1 MLRSEI
7 ESILL
12 VENEFE
18 ELFIWFKVKCKK
30 DDKNQIFEFISSVER
45 DNRHESVNQCYYL
58 ALFLKHLNRNKLTLC
73 IQQQENKFR
82 FCGRNCFWKK
92 EIFTFLWV
100 FLHFCEKWFLN
111 PWFINPNLFSSSK
124 EKANIS
130 FVIFTKIESS
140 VSFSTCL
147 HRATVFTRHMKKIH
161 FIHSC
166 FSEEEWKVHRRLV
179 SPTMNQL
186 SVSSHLPIFNKN
198 IRQIVSSLPT
208 NSDFFDILPSM
219 TTCTL
224 TMFAEAALGTE
235 WEPEAKQRY
244 LQQMAAY
251 VSRN

>member
-1 MLRSEI
+1 ML
-7 ESILL
+7 
-12 VENEFE
+12 
-18 ELFIWFKVKCKK
+18 LFGI
-30 DDKNQIFEFISSVER
+30 IFETS
-45 DNRHESVNQCYYL
+45 QQ
-58 ALFLKHLNRNKLTLC
+58 NKLTLC
-73 IQQQENKFR
+73 IQQQENKFK
-82 FCGRNCFWKK
+82 FCGRNCCWKK

-111 PWFINPNLFSSSK
+111 PWFIDPNLFSSLK
-124 EKANIS
+124 EEANIS

-147 HRATVFTRHMKKIH
+147 HRGTVFTRHMKKIH

-179 SPTMNQL
+179 SPTINQL

-208 NSDFFDILPSM
+208 NSEFFDILPSM

-251 VSRN
+251 VSRYQCEQYTFFGSSKLPAITCVNTMRMCNYFTEQLFHTCFRAYV